1 MAGAGIAP
9 SGTFTGY
16 AAIGEREDLQDIIYD
31 ISPMDTPFMSN
42 AGRGRAS
49 AVFHEWQT
57 DELAAASATNA
68 QLEGDDYS
76 ADTAT
81 PTVRLGNYTQI
92 SAKAP
97 RVTGTLR
104 AVNTAGRRDEL
115 SYQIAKRGRE
125 LKRDIESA
133 LLGAQAATAG
143 SAATSGART
152 LAGMACWL
160 WDNQVQ
166 KDGGTAATTPAV
178 TSGAPTT
185 APTSGSAA
193 TFVEADLKSIVKQC
207 WDNGGNP
214 TVIMAGSFNKQ
225 IASGFSGIGTQFRDV
240 QPSEVMPG
248 SIVGAAD
255 IYISDFGQHQIVA
268 NRFMPTDDVYAL
280 DMEYFEVAYLRPI
293 QQEDLAKTGDSD
305 RKLLIAEY
313 TLCAKEPKSSG
324 KIYNVTTS

>member
-1 MAGAGIAP
+1 MAGAGSVP
-9 SGTFTGY
+9 GGTFTGY

-57 DELAAASATNA
+57 DELAAASASNA

-133 LLGAQAATAG
+133 LLGAQAADAG
-143 SAATSGART
+143 SAGTARA

-166 KDGGTAATTPAV
+166 KDGGTAATTPEV

-225 IASGFSGIGTQFRDV
+225 IASGFQGIGTQYRDV

-268 NRFMPTDDVYAL
+268 NRFMPTDNVYAL

-313 TLCAKEPKSSG
+313 TLVAKEPKSSG

>member
-1 MAGAGIAP
+1 MAGAGSVP
-9 SGTFTGY
+9 GGTFTGY

-57 DELAAASATNA
+57 DELAAASASNA
-68 QLEGDDYS
+68 QLEGDDYN

-133 LLGAQAATAG
+133 LLGVQPADDG
-143 SAATSGART
+143 SAATARA
-152 LAGMACWL
+152 LAGVGRWL
-160 WDNQVQ
+160 WDNQVR
-166 KDGGTAATTPAV
+166 KDATATTPAV

-185 APTSGSAA
+185 TITPGTTG
-193 TFVEADLKSIVKQC
+193 TFVEDDLKSIVKQC

-214 TVIMAGSFNKQ
+214 TVVMTGSFNKQ
-225 IASGFSGIGTQFRDV
+225 VASAFSGIGSLYRDV
-240 QPSEVMPG
+240 QPSALMPG
-248 SIVGAAD
+248 TIMGAAD
-255 IYISDFGQHQIVA
+255 IYVSDFGQHQIVA
-268 NRFMPTDDVYAL
+268 NRFMPANNVYAL

-324 KIYNVTTS
+324 KIYTTTTA

>member
-1 MAGAGIAP
+1 MAVP

-16 AAIGEREDLQDIIYD
+16 AAVGEREDLQDIIYD

-42 AGRGRAS
+42 AGRGKAS

-68 QLEGDDYS
+68 QVEGDDYS
-76 ADTAT
+76 ADTAS

-133 LLGAQAATAG
+133 LLGLQAATAG
-143 SAATSGART
+143 AAASART
-152 LAGMACWL
+152 LAGLGCWL
-160 WDNQVQ
+160 WTNQVQ
-166 KDGGTAATTPAV
+166 KGTTATTPTV
-178 TSGAPTT
+178 TSGAPLT
-185 APTSGSAA
+185 APTAGTAG
-193 TFVEADLKSIVKQC
+193 TFVEADLKEAVKKC
-207 WDNGGNP
+207 WDQGGNP
-214 TVIMAGSFNKQ
+214 TVVMTGSFNKQ
-225 IASGFSGIGTQFRDV
+225 QASQFAGIGTQFRDV

-255 IYISDFGQHQIVA
+255 IYVSDFGQHQIVA
-268 NRFMPTDDVYAL
+268 NRFMPSNNVYVL

-313 TLCAKEPKSSG
+313 TLCAKEPDSSA
-324 KIYNVTTS
+324 KIYTTTTA

>member
-1 MAGAGIAP
+1 MAGAGSVP
-9 SGTFTGY
+9 GGTFTGY

-57 DELAAASATNA
+57 DELAAASSTNA
-68 QLEGDDYS
+68 QVEGDDYN

-133 LLGAQAATAG
+133 LLGLQAADDG
-143 SAATSGART
+143 SAATARS
-152 LAGMACWL
+152 LAGVASWL
-160 WDNQVQ
+160 FNNQV
-166 KDGGTAATTPAV
+166 KKGTAATTPTV

-185 APTSGSAA
+185 APTAGTAA

-214 TVIMAGSFNKQ
+214 TVIMTGSFNKQ
-225 IASGFSGIGTQFRDV
+225 VASGFAGIGTQFRDV

-268 NRFMPTDDVYAL
+268 NRFMPSGNVYAL

-324 KIYNVTTS
+324 KIYTTTTS

>member
-1 MAGAGIAP
+1 MAGAGSVP
-9 SGTFTGY
+9 GGTFTGY
-16 AAIGEREDLQDIIYD
+16 AAVGEREDLQDIIYD

-42 AGRGRAS
+42 AGRGKAS

-57 DELAAASATNA
+57 DELAAASSTNA
-68 QLEGDDYS
+68 QVEGDDYN
-76 ADTAT
+76 ADTASA
-81 PTVRLGNYTQI
+81 TVRLGNYTQI

-125 LKRDIESA
+125 LKRDIESS
-133 LLGAQAATAG
+133 LLGLQ
-143 SAATSGART
+143 AATSGAAADARS
-152 LAGMACWL
+152 LAGLGCWL
-160 WDNQVQ
+160 WNNQVQ
-166 KDGGTAATTPAV
+166 KGASATTPVV

-185 APTSGSAA
+185 APTAGTAG
-193 TFVEADLKSIVKQC
+193 TFVEADLKEAVKKC
-207 WDNGGNP
+207 WDEGGNP
-214 TVIMAGSFNKQ
+214 TVVMTGSFNKQ
-225 IASGFSGIGTQFRDV
+225 QASQFSGIGTQFRDV

-255 IYISDFGQHQIVA
+255 IYVSDFGQHQIVA
-268 NRFMPTDDVYAL
+268 NRFMPSNNVYVL

-313 TLCAKEPKSSG
+313 TLCAKEPDSSA
-324 KIYNVTTS
+324 KIYTTTTS

>member
-1 MAGAGIAP
+1 MAGAGSVP
-9 SGTFTGY
+9 GGTFTGY
-16 AAIGEREDLQDIIYD
+16 AAVGEREDLQDIIYD

-42 AGRGRAS
+42 AGRGKAS

-57 DELAAASATNA
+57 DELAAASSTNA
-68 QLEGDDYS
+68 QVEGDDYN
-76 ADTAT
+76 ADTAS

-125 LKRDIESA
+125 LKRDIESS
-133 LLGAQAATAG
+133 LLGLQ
-143 SAATSGART
+143 AATSGAAADARS
-152 LAGMACWL
+152 LAGLGCWL
-160 WDNQVQ
+160 WNNQVQ
-166 KDGGTAATTPAV
+166 KGASATTPVV

-185 APTSGSAA
+185 APTAGTAG
-193 TFVEADLKSIVKQC
+193 TFVEADLKEAVKKC
-207 WDNGGNP
+207 WDEGGNP
-214 TVIMAGSFNKQ
+214 TVVMTGSFNKQ
-225 IASGFSGIGTQFRDV
+225 QASQFSGIGTQFRDV

-255 IYISDFGQHQIVA
+255 IYVSDFGQHQIVA
-268 NRFMPTDDVYAL
+268 NRFMPSNNVYVL

-313 TLCAKEPKSSG
+313 TLCAKEPDSSA
-324 KIYNVTTS
+324 KIYTTTTS